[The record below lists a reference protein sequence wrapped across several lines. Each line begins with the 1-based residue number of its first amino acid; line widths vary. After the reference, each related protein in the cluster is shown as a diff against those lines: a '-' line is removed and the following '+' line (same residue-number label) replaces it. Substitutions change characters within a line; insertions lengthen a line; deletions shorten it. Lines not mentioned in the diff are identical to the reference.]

1 MCIRDRDVM
10 SIPEGG
16 EEPEEDIMSLSED
29 GADSEDADSADIDDM
44 LGGLLD
50 NLDTNGSIDAAEG
63 DITDTSEETESK
75 QADDIE
81 DLLGMLSDC
90 LLYTSRKYL
99 Q

>member
-1 MCIRDRDVM
+1 
-10 SIPEGG
+10 
-16 EEPEEDIMSLSED
+16 
-29 GADSEDADSADIDDM
+29 M

-81 DLLGMLSDC
+81 DLLGMLSDD
-90 LLYTSRKYL
+90 
-99 Q
+99 

>member
-1 MCIRDRDVM
+1 MSIPEGGEEPEEDVM

-50 NLDTNGSIDAAEG
+50 NLDN
-63 DITDTSEETESK
+63 K
-75 QADDIE
+75 
-81 DLLGMLSDC
+81 
-90 LLYTSRKYL
+90 RFN
-99 Q
+99 